1 MECFAGVAAGGFAAK
16 VASGQPGDVTAG
28 KSALKTTDQPAIN
41 ASINTNET

>member
-16 VASGQPGDVTAG
+16 VASGQPGVAAG
-28 KSALKTTDQPAIN
+28 KLALKTNDQPAIN